1 MIRILSI
8 LILTLYTS
16 ICFSQNIKTI
26 DTINLDE
33 VSVKIL
39 REPNKKNLSVFSINS
54 ISTEEIQRY
63 ASQINLSEY
72 LNLIPSVFIMNNNNF
87 AQDER
92 ISIRGFGSRANFG
105 VRGIKIFVDDIPET
119 FVDGQ
124 SQIDNINFEI
134 IDNIEV
140 LRGVNSSLYGSSS
153 GGVISIRTIED
164 FKDKLEFTYI
174 GNLPKNFQFKN
185 SRVVKPLS

>member
-1 MIRILSI
+1 MIRILSL
-8 LILTLYTS
+8 LILTIYTS
-16 ICFSQNIKTI
+16 ISFSQTNTSI
-26 DTINLDE
+26 DTINLAD
-33 VSVKIL
+33 VAVKIF
-39 REPNKKNLSVFSINS
+39 REPNKQNLSVFSINS

-92 ISIRGFGSRANFG
+92 ISIRGFGSRAYFG

-164 FKDKLEFTYI
+164 FNDKLVKA
-174 GNLPKNFQFKN
+174 NL
-185 SRVVKPLS
+185 SLGSLSLIHI

>member
-1 MIRILSI
+1 
-8 LILTLYTS
+8 
-16 ICFSQNIKTI
+16 
-26 DTINLDE
+26 
-33 VSVKIL
+33 
-39 REPNKKNLSVFSINS
+39 
-54 ISTEEIQRY
+54 
-63 ASQINLSEY
+63 
-72 LNLIPSVFIMNNNNF
+72 MNNNNF

-164 FKDKLEFTYI
+164 FNDKLVKANLSLGSFNTSKFYFT
-174 GNLPKNFQFKN
+174 
-185 SRVVKPLS
+185 